1 MLSKLFRSS
10 RYNKTNFKAGY
21 CKGPKLLANK
31 QNTASYPDHFLAPR
45 KLDFRDMCIKTSDQ
59 ESTPHCAGYAIAGMI
74 EVQNWKKKH
83 YPEQVDGDAIYLESK
98 RIDGDP
104 YEGTSLDSAA
114 RAAINLKLIDGKI
127 KFVETSFSG
136 IKFCI
141 HSYTT
146 FTAGFM
152 VTDEW
157 NNVDRKTGRI
167 PEFENSVN
175 LGGHAVLVCGYDE
188 DGVYIQN
195 SWGPTWGIHGFAL
208 VPWDTVTTQFMYGIV
223 II

>member
-10 RYNKTNFKAGY
+10 RYTKTNFKAGY

-31 QNTASYPDHFLAPR
+31 ENTASYPDHFLAPR

-74 EVQNWKKKH
+74 EVQNWKRKH
-83 YPEQVDGDAIYLESK
+83 YPEQVDGDSIYTESK

-104 YEGTSLDSAA
+104 HEGTSLDSAA
-114 RAAINLKLIDGKI
+114 RAAINLKLINGKI

-141 HSYTT
+141 HSHIT
-146 FTAGFM
+146 FAAGFM